1 MFRRI
6 YTVSYD
12 PSSKS
17 VNKYGKRGVPCIRFS
32 GAWLMKKAGLKVGD
46 KIQVLAD
53 TGKIAILKIYK
64 GGDNDQNA
72 TNTEAA
78 TNRVGGDP

>member
-46 KIQVLAD
+46 KIQVLVD

-64 GGDNDQNA
+64 GENDNEA
-72 TNTEAA
+72 THNT
-78 TNRVGGDP
+78 